1 MSACIC
7 INFAHSFHY
16 CYIYLSDIILYNK
29 TVSEFFTEVVDSVS
43 LFIIQP
49 SINGVIVYFCYVMS
63 H

>member
-16 CYIYLSDIILYNK
+16 CYIYLFDIILYNK

-49 SINGVIVYFCYVMS
+49 SINGVL
-63 H
+63 